1 MKLARMLF
9 VCVLAVNGTV
19 IAQEP
24 VLPTPTTG
32 PVTPTALEPEVAF
45 PTPTP
50 DLTEVKLLDEVPNYA
65 EILVH
70 QWSSGVP
77 GSEIDIGAATQYY
90 GRLID
95 VGPGRP
101 ITLQESI
108 ALALQNNTT
117 LRIAR
122 LNPLSAQAEVRRA
135 RSVFDPQLFGN
146 VSKSREVD
154 PVGTISQFTSTSLST
169 FNQNFNATAG
179 ARKTLLSGGQ
189 LSLQWTNDR
198 IKNNPTIVNQL
209 VPSYVTTLGLSL
221 NQPLLRDFGWR
232 YSLLLVDIA
241 ELGQEQAYYQYRA
254 GISDLVNRVV
264 KAYWDFVQAIENV
277 RVEDQGLG
285 FAREVL
291 RQNEGRFNVGALP
304 KTAVLEAQAEVA
316 RREALLVR
324 ARNERKI
331 AQDNLRAIINY
342 RPKDS
347 AAILMVEP
355 EDAPTV
361 VPYEVDLDRS
371 LKTALERRPEIEAAR
386 LDVKGKQLQRKVAE
400 NQLLPRLDFAGSIG
414 LNGLGGNDAGIPVP
428 TPAPGSPLTGF
439 QPNPSAL
446 GGYSKSLDL
455 LTNGDFYQYS
465 AGAQIEIPI
474 ANAQAK
480 ADYALA
486 KVNSQRSFLSLQE
499 LEENVTLQV
508 KQAVTNLISVREGI
522 DAVRLARE
530 TAEENLRN
538 QKARYDVGLATTK
551 DLLDYQD
558 RLTQAKAAEVLTL
571 TGYNTALAELRR
583 AEGTLLDSLNIVVEQ
598 SKPEQP
604 PWWARF

>member
-1 MKLARMLF
+1 MKLARILV
-9 VCVLAVNGTV
+9 VCVLAWSGTGV
-19 IAQEP
+19 AQEA
-24 VLPTPTTG
+24 VLPTPPRGSATA
-32 PVTPTALEPEVAF
+32 TALEPGAF

-50 DLTEVKLLDEVPNYA
+50 DLAEVKLLDEVPNYA

-95 VGPGRP
+95 AGPNRP

-146 VSKSREVD
+146 IAKLREVD
-154 PVGTISQFTSTSLST
+154 PVGTISEFTSTSLST
-169 FNQNFNATAG
+169 FNQDFNATAG
-179 ARKTLLSGGQ
+179 LRKTLLSGGQ
-189 LSLQWTNDR
+189 LSLRWTNDR
-198 IKNNPTIVNQL
+198 IKSNPTIVNQL

-232 YSLLLVDIA
+232 YSLLLVDVA

-254 GISDLVNRVV
+254 GISDLVARVV
-264 KAYWDFVQAIENV
+264 SAYWTFVQTIENV
-277 RVEDQGLG
+277 RVEEQGLDL
-285 FAREVL
+285 AREVL

-324 ARNERKI
+324 ARAERKI
-331 AQDNLRAIINY
+331 AQDNLRAIMNY

-355 EDAPTV
+355 ADAPTV
-361 VPYEVDLDRS
+361 VPYKVDLDRS

-386 LDVKGKQLQRKVAE
+386 LDVQGKQLQRKVAE

-414 LNGLGGNDAGIPVP
+414 LNGLGGDDAGIPQP
-428 TPAPGSPLTGF
+428 TPGSGSFASGF
-439 QPNPSAL
+439 QSNPRVL
-446 GGYSKSLDL
+446 GGYGKSLDL
-455 LTNGDFYQYS
+455 LTDGDFYQYS

-480 ADYALA
+480 ADYAQA

-508 KQAVTNLISVREGI
+508 KQAVTTLISVREGI

-551 DLLDYQD
+551 DLLDFQD
-558 RLTQAKAAEVLTL
+558 RLTQAAAAEVQTL

-598 SKPEQP
+598 SKPEEP